1 MSEGTSRRALLG
13 RVGAAAGV
21 AAVTGVV
28 GVSAKGRDVLPSVRV
43 EPTEPVLPVM
53 IRGAHWRLIRPG
65 VAPGT
70 MPPIGTPSL
79 PLGHLVDS
87 DGVHVGMFES
97 SVMPGSGSGTHLH
110 HLTFDDGTLSAVG
123 PSTTADAS
131 FAVIGG
137 TGRFAGVSGSYHL
150 SQSPAPSGGTAEFTF
165 ALTVPGGPQ

>member
-1 MSEGTSRRALLG
+1 MSAGTSRRALLG
-13 RVGAAAGV
+13 RIGAAAGV
-21 AAVTGVV
+21 AAVAGVA
-28 GVSAKGRDVLPSVRV
+28 GTTAKGRSAVPSVRV
-43 EPTEPVLPVM
+43 EPLNPVIP
-53 IRGAHWRLIRPG
+53 GAISGADWRLIRPG

-70 MPPIGTPSL
+70 LPPIGTPSL
-79 PLGHLVDS
+79 PVGHLVDAE
-87 DGVHVGMFES
+87 GEHIGMFES
-97 SVMPGSGSGTHLH
+97 SVMPGSGNGTHLH

-165 ALTVPGGPQ
+165 AITVPGGQQ